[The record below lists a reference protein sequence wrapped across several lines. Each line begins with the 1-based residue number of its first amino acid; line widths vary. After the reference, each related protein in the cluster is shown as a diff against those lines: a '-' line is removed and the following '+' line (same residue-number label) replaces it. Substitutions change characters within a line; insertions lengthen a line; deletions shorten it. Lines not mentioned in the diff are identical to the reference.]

1 MSCDRSSRSHS
12 RVSSVIDRCRSPESI
27 AAASDESVEPLAASE
42 RTGIVNRRQ
51 PHGFEAS
58 STTLAANVS
67 NVVPKA
73 APSTEVNSNETDHD
87 ETAGSDDEERLELE
101 ERECRPVYRR
111 PSAWWSVHSHSL

>member
-1 MSCDRSSRSHS
+1 MIDRS
-12 RVSSVIDRCRSPESI
+12 RSPESI
-27 AAASDESVEPLAASE
+27 AAASVESVELLAASE

-58 STTLAANVS
+58 SSTLAANVS

-73 APSTEVNSNETDHD
+73 APSTEVSSNEANHD
-87 ETAGSDDEERLELE
+87 EPAGSDDEERLERE
-101 ERECRPVYRR
+101 ERESRPVYRR